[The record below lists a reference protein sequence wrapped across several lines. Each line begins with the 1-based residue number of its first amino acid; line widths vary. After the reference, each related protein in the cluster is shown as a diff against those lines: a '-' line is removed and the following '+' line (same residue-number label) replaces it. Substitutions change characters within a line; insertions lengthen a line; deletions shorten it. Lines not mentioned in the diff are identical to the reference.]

1 MDAGNA
7 LHSARVRA
15 GLTQDELA
23 ARTGT
28 SQAAISAYESGA
40 KQPTVAT
47 FSRLLAA
54 TGARLEVDE
63 GGHPAVR
70 EPSQAQ
76 LARAGRTLMRVL
88 ELAEALP
95 VRHERELRFPPLP
108 VIAPERRPGVGRPST
123 AARFGT

>member
-7 LHSARVRA
+7 LQSARIRA
-15 GLTQDELA
+15 GLTQGELA

-63 GGHPAVR
+63 GGHRIVR

-95 VRHERELRFPPLP
+95 VRHERELRFPRLP
-108 VIAPERRPGVGRPST
+108 AVNP
-123 AARFGT
+123 